1 MINEKPRKPITDNWD
16 YYYKKEIQIEKEH
29 RDAYKVK
36 QHSMKKRENKSD
48 LKQKQN
54 AKSLD
59 FNRKS
64 QKLYKKQK
72 VSNDFK
78 SSPSMKESL
87 EGKFEVNEH
96 VADFAD

>member
-1 MINEKPRKPITDNWD
+1 MINERPRKPMSDNWD

-29 RDAYKVK
+29 RDASKVK
-36 QHSMKKRENKSD
+36 QQSKKKRENKTD

-54 AKSLD
+54 ANSLD

-64 QKLYKKQK
+64 QKSYKKQK
-72 VSNDFK
+72 ISNDFK
-78 SSPSMKESL
+78 SSPSMKDSL
-87 EGKFEVNEH
+87 EGKLEVNEH